1 MANTLNLGNGNWA
14 TKEDSLLAYNSENG
28 NFKPLPFD
36 FTRASS
42 ATVVNK
48 DGLIETVGSGEPRID
63 FNNDAKGALL
73 LEGTRSNLLTY
84 SEDFSQG
91 YWTKTGASVTSGFSS
106 PDGGLNA
113 FKLVEDTSTLGH
125 LIEATVLVNVYDVS
139 QSIYVKPDGIQYLV
153 LRSNSSGGT
162 YINCTFD
169 LVNGTNT
176 YNGMTED
183 FKIELATDGWFKI
196 SASNRSSASAFR
208 VFSYIMSHFD
218 VQNNGFPN
226 QTGDGTSGIYIWG
239 AQLEQGSY
247 ATSYIPTQGGA
258 VTRVLDA
265 SSQTVPSGV
274 KIENQGSLYFE
285 FNSSYLEAYSQ
296 RILTISEDVSN
307 LIEFQLAS
315 ANLLTFVLVKS
326 GQSGVVIT
334 KSAPSI
340 TLGENT
346 KIAAAFSNG
355 DFVFYVNG
363 TLIGTDTDPSKSVPT
378 ISDIKF
384 SRYNS
389 TTPFIG
395 SVNNLKLYNTRL
407 SNAELQALTSN

>member
-1 MANTLNLGNGNWA
+1 MITP
-14 TKEDSLLAYNSENG
+14 SLAMIPQAYKSG
-28 NFKPLPFD
+28 KVYSQLPVSGDGDFD

-42 ATVVNK
+42 ATRVNK
-48 DGLIETVGSGEPRID
+48 DGFIEEVAVNVPRLD
-63 FNNDAKGALL
+63 YSDGGCPSLL
-73 LEGTRSNLLTY
+73 LEGTATNVTTY
-84 SEDFSQG
+84 SNDFTNSS
-91 YWTKTGASVTSGFSS
+91 WSGVFIENNGIS
-106 PDGGLNA
+106 PDGTLNA
-113 FKLVEDTSTLGH
+113 DKFVFAQGGSYPQFYKSVSGLVVGQEYTSTMY
-125 LIEATVLVNVYDVS
+125 IKKTENSSDFE
-139 QSIYVKPDGIQYLV
+139 I
-153 LRSNSSGGT
+153 NSSGTLFNPTNEWQRVVKTFTASSTTQTVLLNYVVSVGVGV
-162 YINCTFD
+162 INEIY
-169 LVNGTNT
+169 V
-176 YNGMTED
+176 
-183 FKIELATDGWFKI
+183 
-196 SASNRSSASAFR
+196 AF
-208 VFSYIMSHFD
+208 
-218 VQNNGFPN
+218 
-226 QTGDGTSGIYIWG
+226 

-334 KSAPSI
+334 QSAPSI